1 MTVKDNEVHGNSTYR
16 EVYNSIAFN
25 LCKLGAQDKDLAT
38 SFKVCTD
45 TIHNWKIAYK
55 DFFESIKDGKRFY
68 DTGLIESALVKKAVG
83 YEFTEVK
90 EEDGPQGLK
99 TTKTI
104 KHYAGDTGAM
114 ALYLK
119 NRAPKEWKDKIE
131 HTHIDKGSLSD
142 LVDSASDD

>member
-1 MTVKDNEVHGNSTYR
+1 MTDRKVHGNSTYR

-25 LCKLGAQDKDLAT
+25 LCKLGAQDEDLST
-38 SFKVCTD
+38 SFKVD
-45 TIHNWKIAYK
+45 VRTINNWKVSYP
-55 DFFESIKDGKRFY
+55 DFFHSIKDGKRFY
-68 DTGLIESALVKKAVG
+68 DTGLIESALVKKAIG

-99 TTKTI
+99 TTKTT

-119 NRAPKEWKDKIE
+119 NRAPKDWKDKIE
-131 HTHIDKGSLSD
+131 HTHIEKKPLSEVLKD
-142 LVDSASDD
+142 AANEK

>member
-1 MTVKDNEVHGNSTYR
+1 MTVKDNEVHGNSTDR

-83 YEFTEVK
+83 YEFDTDTLDAVTGLVK
-90 EEDGPQGLK
+90 QLQDSIVVLE
-99 TTKTI
+99 
-104 KHYAGDTGAM
+104 AAAAN
-114 ALYLK
+114 ALSFRRH
-119 NRAPKEWKDKIE
+119 RA
-131 HTHIDKGSLSD
+131 TRSRR
-142 LVDSASDD
+142 AAT